1 MGLYHYRAFDAAG
14 QTVAGAVE
22 AENPAALEHRL
33 RKAGIWLLEAREGA
47 PARPA
52 ALGRTT
58 VKRMEL
64 IGFFVQMSLLLRA
77 GITLPRALERLAEDF
92 RNERL
97 GRVVAALHEQVTT
110 GVPLHQAMEAQPRV
124 FPSQTVAL
132 VHAGEISGKLPE
144 AFESLSAHYQ
154 WLDQLVSDI
163 RQALIYPVMVLGASL
178 LLVVGLFTFVVSR
191 FVELLVGLSLQIPLL
206 TRLVISAS
214 NVLLRGWPVLLAL
227 ALGLPAG
234 LKLALRSPA
243 FACGFD
249 RALLRLPVFGPLIA
263 MFALSRFTNNLGL
276 LYGAGIPLLR
286 GLAICR
292 DLVGNR
298 AVAQALDEVR
308 QGVAEGAPLSRCL
321 GRYDFFPAT
330 LVTMIASGETSGR
343 LDFSLRSVSDYYNTI
358 IPRRIKMIF
367 AILDPVV
374 MVSLISVVGCVAL
387 AVILPILQLWQAR

>member
-1 MGLYHYRAFDAAG
+1 
-14 QTVAGAVE
+14 
-22 AENPAALEHRL
+22 
-33 RKAGIWLLEAREGA
+33 
-47 PARPA
+47 
-52 ALGRTT
+52 
-58 VKRMEL
+58 
-64 IGFFVQMSLLLRA
+64 
-77 GITLPRALERLAEDF
+77 
-92 RNERL
+92 
-97 GRVVAALHEQVTT
+97 VVAALHEQVTT

-178 LLVVGLFTFVVSR
+178 LLVVGLFTFVVPR